1 MKSIKTISIIRCLQ
15 INLQILTVLATLS
28 QKFKFT
34 LLEEKKIEMGPLMT
48 LRPKEDVMVK
58 LEVRGR

>member
-34 LLEEKKIEMGPLMT
+34 LLEDKIIEMGPLMT

-58 LEVRGR
+58 LEVRG